1 MSAVPDRPATT
12 EFEFTAPLLRWELNR
27 ASYHVVM
34 LPEDISDEIAAL
46 PLPPAGFG
54 SVKVRPTVGSQ
65 TWSTSVFPSSRD
77 GVYWMPVKK
86 LVMQREG
93 LEVGSP
99 VTVRLAVVR

>member
-1 MSAVPDRPATT
+1 MNSVSKQPEST

-34 LPEDISDEIAAL
+34 LPEDVSDEIAAL

-54 SVKVRPTVGSQ
+54 SVKVMPTVGAQ
-65 TWSTSVFPSSRD
+65 TWSTSVFPSSSE

-86 LVMQREG
+86 LVMKREG
-93 LEVGSP
+93 LEEGSA
-99 VTVRLAVVR
+99 VTVRLAIVR